1 MFGFVCGTFHLKRA
15 GTRGTHNINKGPRI
29 AIYAQTY
36 TVFVLICEIFLQIRH
51 LGYDFVKFRTTQV
64 RSQFRY
70 AICVPQQTGS
80 CFNFV
85 TTYDRNAVPTLIY
98 RLSTTAISNIAF
110 LKMSETLKL
119 LFSKMAVNRP
129 EVVTSPKS
137 SQYVKVVIASNA
149 SFYDIM
155 RIYRQPKAIV

>member
-1 MFGFVCGTFHLKRA
+1 MKYVQENHLEFHLKRA
-15 GTRGTHNINKGPRI
+15 GTRGTHNINKGTRN

-85 TTYDRNAVPTLIY
+85 TTYDRNAVPTLIIGY
-98 RLSTTAISNIAF
+98 RPRRF
-110 LKMSETLKL
+110 
-119 LFSKMAVNRP
+119 
-129 EVVTSPKS
+129 
-137 SQYVKVVIASNA
+137 
-149 SFYDIM
+149 
-155 RIYRQPKAIV
+155 RILHS